1 MTDSSRAGLAGAAGS
16 CPRPPRLPPSA
27 ASPACCWERPWE
39 RWLPLPL
46 PGRLCPHPLPR
57 VGPRHVR
64 GPGGAAHTMPSS
76 GCPQLLTAR
85 ANIQR
90 KTKHSS
96 VGSGTAATP
105 EHSARAAV
113 PGRGLGRAAT
123 DKVQLSGTSAPRTHP
138 YLTSIPTSP
147 PSLPLLRV
155 RCVRPPLTARSE
167 RGAPAAGG
175 WPCSACLL
183 TCCFPR

>member
-46 PGRLCPHPLPR
+46 PLPGRLCPHPLPR

-64 GPGGAAHTMPSS
+64 GPGGAAHTVPSS
-76 GCPQLLTAR
+76 GCPQLLTAQ

-113 PGRGLGRAAT
+113 PGRGRVEQPQTRCSSVGPQRH
-123 DKVQLSGTSAPRTHP
+123 APT
-138 YLTSIPTSP
+138 PTSP
-147 PSLPLLRV
+147 PSLPRLHPCLSSVSGVSGRRSPPAPSAGLR
-155 RCVRPPLTARSE
+155 L
-167 RGAPAAGG
+167 PAAGRAQ
-175 WPCSACLL
+175 PVC
-183 TCCFPR
+183 